1 MTVEKFKVTCP
12 TCGRAREVKGR
23 SYYNAIMR
31 GRESDRCKPCGAKA
45 GIQKRLAAIARKKE
59 GETIESCG
67 CVLTFAETFCE
78 DGCWMSR
85 RCEKW
90 DDRAKFAT
98 QVAGRL
104 MSAGLI
110 VCSPINRWHAVCEEC
125 GLFVDYNYWKESAR
139 AFVAW
144 CTDLYVICVPG
155 WREST
160 RVSAEI
166 LLAEKMG
173 KNIVYLRPGN
183 YFFDGVFTEA
193 C

>member
-90 DDRAKFAT
+90 DDCGNKKECYDAVEIYNWPGFTADC
-98 QVAGRL
+98 AGFVPRQFDRL
-104 MSAGLI
+104 MRMSD
-110 VCSPINRWHAVCEEC
+110 VV
-125 GLFVDYNYWKESAR
+125 V
-139 AFVAW
+139 
-144 CTDLYVICVPG
+144 
-155 WREST
+155 
-160 RVSAEI
+160 
-166 LLAEKMG
+166 
-173 KNIVYLRPGN
+173 
-183 YFFDGVFTEA
+183 
-193 C
+193 